1 MSRINKKISEEPLL
15 SEKKIDKIIKKYLL
29 EREELNDD
37 YTEELVDFS
46 EDTKEVFNGMIEG
59 LGEVLVDLDFIKNKE
74 GDVKIYKKYDKH
86 LYADNHLN
94 SLIDKLEGIISEL
107 SFLVEGED
115 TEDI

>member
-1 MSRINKKISEEPLL
+1 MSRMNKKINKEPLL

-29 EREELNDD
+29 EREEVNDD
-37 YTEELVDFS
+37 YNEELEDFS

-74 GDVKIYKKYDKH
+74 GDVKIYKKYNKH

-94 SLIDKLEGIISEL
+94 TLINKLEDVINEL

-115 TEDI
+115 TEDV